1 MEGSMDAALG
11 VVRIALGVLF
21 VMTGVMKFVVP
32 NLREAW
38 SRQLQLARL
47 PFHQPTFLLLPVAE
61 IVVGVLLI
69 LGVLTRP
76 SALVVILM
84 MLGATYVHLVVHDP
98 SVFPLQPEA
107 PIIPGVVIVLAVFV
121 LIGGAGSWSVA

>member
-1 MEGSMDAALG
+1 MEDSVDAALG

-21 VMTGVMKFVVP
+21 VMTGVMKFAVP
-32 NLREAW
+32 KLREAW
-38 SRQLQLARL
+38 SRQLELARL
-47 PFHQPTFLLLPVAE
+47 PFRQPTFLLLPAAE
-61 IVVGVLLI
+61 IVVGVLLT

-76 SALVVILM
+76 STVVVILM
-84 MLGATYVHLVVHDP
+84 MLGATYVHLVVDDP

-121 LIGGAGSWSVA
+121 LIGGPGSWSVT